1 MGRPLRC
8 YRTPQPE
15 LWLGE
20 FEDKWYAAYLPIGQ
34 SWRRKGQRLIPLLD
48 NPPEIRKVIDTTN
61 AIEAVNM
68 GLRKLT
74 ENRGSLPSDGA
85 FLKRFYLV
93 LRNIRKKWTMPIW
106 DWKAALTR
114 FTLQFE

>member
-1 MGRPLRC
+1 
-8 YRTPQPE
+8 
-15 LWLGE
+15 
-20 FEDKWYAAYLPIGQ
+20 
-34 SWRRKGQRLIPLLD
+34 
-48 NPPEIRKVIDTTN
+48 
-61 AIEAVNM
+61 M